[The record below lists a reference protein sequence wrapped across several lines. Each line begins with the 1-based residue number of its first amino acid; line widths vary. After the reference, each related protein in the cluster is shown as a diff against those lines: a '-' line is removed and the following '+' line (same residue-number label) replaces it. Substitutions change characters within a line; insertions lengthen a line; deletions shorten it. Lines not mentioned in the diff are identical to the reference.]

1 MRPSTPVDAHRR
13 TDKKE
18 VLLVSMIKERAD
30 AILPEIVEIRRTIH
44 RNPEIGRHE
53 FKTSALIR
61 EKLAEIGVDKI
72 ESPVPTAVV
81 ALING
86 AKGTGKCVALRCD
99 IDALPVQEETGL
111 PYASEIPDMMH
122 ACGHDIHASMM
133 LGVAKLLCGMRDQFA
148 GCVKLIFQHSED
160 TLPGGA
166 RELVEHGVLETPH
179 VDAIFGMHVM
189 PDAERVGQIGV
200 YAGPITTSVD
210 LYDFTVSGIGGH
222 GSQPQNT
229 TDPLLTAAQ
238 TVVMLQQIVARRT
251 DPMEMAVLSLG
262 SIHGGDAPNVIP
274 AEVKFGGVS
283 RAYSETVRQTI
294 KTQAEAIAAG
304 MSAASGNKV
313 ELHYADGYPSAYNDE
328 KLIDLASAAI
338 RAELGED
345 AVVPLPGPMGFS
357 EDFSFYETLGRIPGA
372 FLMLYA
378 GYEGVL
384 APLHNPKCCVKEAA
398 MPYGMSAMT
407 AIALAYLKA

>member
-1 MRPSTPVDAHRR
+1 MS
-13 TDKKE
+13 
-18 VLLVSMIKERAD
+18 SIKERAD
-30 AILPEIVEIRRTIH
+30 SIFPEIVDIRRTIH
-44 RNPEIGRHE
+44 RHPEIGRHE
-53 FKTSALIR
+53 VKTSALIR

-72 ESPVPTAVV
+72 ERPVPTAVV
-81 ALING
+81 ALIYG
-86 AKGTGKCVALRCD
+86 KKGPGKCVALRTD

-111 PYASEIPDMMH
+111 PYASEIPNMMH
-122 ACGHDIHASMM
+122 ACGHDMHASMM
-133 LGVAKLLCGMRDQFA
+133 LGVAKILCERRDEFA

-166 RELVEHGVLETPH
+166 KELVENGVLENPH

-189 PDAERVGQIGV
+189 PDEERVGQVGV
-200 YAGPITTSVD
+200 RSGPITTSVD
-210 LYDFTVSGIGGH
+210 LYDFTVAGKGGH

-238 TVVMLQQIVARRT
+238 TIVMLQQIVARRV
-251 DPMEMAVLSLG
+251 DPMEMAVLSMG

-274 AEVKFGGVS
+274 SEIKFGGVS
-283 RAYSETVRQTI
+283 RAYSETVRQTM
-294 KTQAEAIAAG
+294 KAQAEAIAAG

-313 ELHYADGYPSAYNDE
+313 ELHYADGYPSTYNDE

-345 AVVPLPGPMGFS
+345 AVVQLPGPMGFS
-357 EDFSFYETLGRIPGA
+357 EDFAFYETLGGIPGA

-378 GYEGVL
+378 GHEGPLV
-384 APLHNPKCCVKEAA
+384 PLHSPKCCVKEEV
-398 MPYGMSAMT
+398 MPYGMSAM
-407 AIALAYLKA
+407 ASIALAYLRA